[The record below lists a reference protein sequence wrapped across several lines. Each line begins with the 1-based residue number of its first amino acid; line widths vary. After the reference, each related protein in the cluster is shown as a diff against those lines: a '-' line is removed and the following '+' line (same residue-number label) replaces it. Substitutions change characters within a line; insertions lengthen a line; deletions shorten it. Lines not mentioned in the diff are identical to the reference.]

1 MWSVSQLVPI
11 DLVSHHASHR
21 KLETVVL
28 TSFASFSSTST
39 SSINIKAT
47 ANIHSWFRRKDLER
61 FSVQAESCLE
71 IFAQFSIDPLSVLLP
86 FFAFCP
92 DGPFAVGMPGVHDLV
107 HLAVWKWNQWYGQ
120 QDTASIYTWIYTW
133 ILTWIYVSIIQPS
146 FWWGYNRWFH

>member
-1 MWSVSQLVPI
+1 MLIFSTKKGPTHRSHRHTHLASQPEICDQYPNWSQLVPI
-11 DLVSHHASHR
+11 DSVSHHASHR

-61 FSVQAESCLE
+61 FSFQAESCLE
-71 IFAQFSIDPLSVLLP
+71 IFAQFLIDPLSVLPP

-107 HLAVWKWNQWYGQ
+107 HISVWKWNQ
-120 QDTASIYTWIYTW
+120 
-133 ILTWIYVSIIQPS
+133 
-146 FWWGYNRWFH
+146 

>member
-1 MWSVSQLVPI
+1 MRNAHFLNKTTATHRSHRHTHLASQPEICDQCPNWSQSVPI
-11 DLVSHHASHR
+11 DSVSHHASHR

-61 FSVQAESCLE
+61 FSVQAESCLK
-71 IFAQFSIDPLSVLLP
+71 IFAQFPIDPLSVLLP

-107 HLAVWKWNQWYGQ
+107 HISVWKWNQ
-120 QDTASIYTWIYTW
+120 
-133 ILTWIYVSIIQPS
+133 
-146 FWWGYNRWFH
+146 